1 MLKKLGLM
9 LFLLAV
15 FLLNAKSA
23 NAYYE
28 QGTGGGVGGSA
39 PIMGSWEDAVYG
51 KPDEF
56 NLQSS
61 TNETFKNLVVSAT
74 QAIIGPENPEYQTM
88 AGHGAIA
95 SVGNLIAGMYS
106 NPPAS
111 SVTYFADVLHNLGL
125 AKPVY
130 AQGVGFSG
138 MSNLLPLWKASRN
151 LAYILFIVAFLYIGL
166 AIMFRVKISPQAI
179 VTIQSA
185 LPKLIIALILVT
197 FSYAI
202 VGLMIDLIYVII
214 YVGILAIGQT
224 GWIEEIGSSV
234 VAEQAKYSGLT
245 FWQGVGLVIG
255 GGTQAITGLLGG
267 FVGVAVL
274 EGILALLGSLL
285 PGGIGLVIPAL
296 PVLIIGIIAL
306 FCIFKL
312 FLSLIGSYIGI
323 IISLITA
330 PLQIMIGVLPGSQ
343 AGFGSWFKNLM
354 ANILV
359 FPAVA
364 LAMLIGWLL
373 TTGYRP
379 SWTPPVI
386 SASGNALT
394 GIIGFGMLLLLPKI
408 PDIIKNAFKIKPA
421 GYGKAI
427 GEAFGPVTPIY
438 KAGASAL
445 ITSQEQREGR
455 EWIAGALSAVT
466 GIRGGGGRRTGK
478 TSAGQ
483 PES

>member
-39 PIMGSWEDAVYG
+39 PIMGSWENAVYG
-51 KPDEF
+51 KRDEF

-202 VGLMIDLIYVII
+202 VGLMIDLIYVLINLG
-214 YVGILAIGQT
+214 VLAFFQT
-224 GWIEEIGSSV
+224 SLVERTLEG
-234 VAEQAKYSGLT
+234 EQAFYANLGFSDILGLILGGTGRAFPLVTIVSTLVLAVATYATSGL
-245 FWQGVGLVIG
+245 I
-255 GGTQAITGLLGG
+255 LL
-267 FVGVAVL
+267 
-274 EGILALLGSLL
+274 ILS
-285 PGGIGLVIPAL
+285 
-296 PVLIIGIIAL
+296 VLIL
-306 FCIFKL
+306 FMVFKL
-312 FLSLIGSYIGI
+312 FLSLLICYAQI
-323 IISLITA
+323 ILALIFG
-330 PLQIMIGVLPGSQ
+330 PIQIVLSTFPGKKEEGVGT
-343 AGFGSWFKNLM
+343 WFNNLL

-364 LAMLIGWLL
+364 LFIMIAWYL
-373 TTGYRP
+373 TGTVKLKGP
-379 SWTPPVI
+379 VWTPPVLGVPGEGLTALI
-386 SASGNALT
+386 GIAMLYMAS
-394 GIIGFGMLLLLPKI
+394 KI
-408 PDIIKNAFKIKPA
+408 PDAVKAAFKIKPQ
-421 GYGKAI
+421 
-427 GEAFGPVTPIY
+427 EFGPISWLSKSVEGGAQKRLGDYVVSGEVGRDVKDKFITPISDWA
-438 KAGASAL
+438 KS
-445 ITSQEQREGR
+445 
-455 EWIAGALSAVT
+455 
-466 GIRGGGGRRTGK
+466 RGGPPYSHPTI
-478 TSAGQ
+478 T
-483 PES
+483 